1 MEPVELRL
9 GSITGIWKS
18 RPDWSQFR
26 QYLETMEPEGDDS
39 QGTPMKLS
47 RYAYFLELY
56 VNLYEQEKHL
66 REEVIDDDQAVNQK
80 LKEMVMNI
88 KTDPEDFF
96 GTERCLKCVHSG
108 VRKEILDNV
117 KKVRKDQMQ
126 AGAWVYQ
133 PAYSPVLDKLNTLV
147 GSYNEVR
154 QIESLRNIQ

>member
-1 MEPVELRL
+1 ME
-9 GSITGIWKS
+9 
-18 RPDWSQFR
+18 
-26 QYLETMEPEGDDS
+26 
-39 QGTPMKLS
+39 LS

-66 REEVIDDDQAVNQK
+66 REEGIDDDQAVNQK

-117 KKVRKDQMQ
+117 KKVRKDQMP

>member
-1 MEPVELRL
+1 MEQSVELRL

-18 RPDWSQFR
+18 RPDWLLFR
-26 QYLETMEPEGDDS
+26 EYLDTMEPEGEDS
-39 QGTPMKLS
+39 QGSPMKLS

-56 VNLYEQEKHL
+56 VNLYEEEKRL
-66 REEVIDDDQAVNQK
+66 REEVMDDQADQK
-80 LKEMVMNI
+80 LKELVMNI

-117 KKVRKDQMQ
+117 KKVRKDQMP

-133 PAYSPVLDKLNTLV
+133 PAYSPVLDKLNLLV

-154 QIESLRNIQ
+154 QIESLRNVQ

>member
-66 REEVIDDDQAVNQK
+66 REEVIDDQEFVAASIAAEKTSRKNSSIKSSLRSLSIMEDEED
-80 LKEMVMNI
+80 KEDKKNSE
-88 KTDPEDFF
+88 EDGET
-96 GTERCLKCVHSG
+96 GTEEEKIAEEYPVGSKTSAKDLYTE
-108 VRKEILDNV
+108 KEIPPYTIHL
-117 KKVRKDQMQ
+117 
-126 AGAWVYQ
+126 
-133 PAYSPVLDKLNTLV
+133 
-147 GSYNEVR
+147 
-154 QIESLRNIQ
+154 